1 MFRTFLLRYYYRYKI
16 YAWLTK
22 KALELKENAY
32 KGECTSATLIG
43 GIEVSI
49 IKRRHKKVLIRL
61 SRDKLLITG
70 ITMECS
76 FTYISIAKGKLWHEF
91 FELIHYNK
99 VFWSA

>member
-16 YAWLTK
+16 YAYITRK
-22 KALELKENAY
+22 VVEFKENCY
-32 KGECTSATLIG
+32 KPRYASTALIG
-43 GIEVSI
+43 GVEVSI
-49 IKRRHKKVLIRL
+49 TKRGHKKVLVRL
-61 SRDKLLITG
+61 SRDKSLITG

-76 FTYISIAKGKLWHEF
+76 FTYASIAKDKLWHEF